1 LIYLTKELTRVQKSI
16 DNIMKAI
23 EQGIITSST
32 KSRLEELEVERDEI
46 DALITQEE
54 LKQSI
59 LVDENDIYEYFKE
72 FADGDIDNPRYK
84 ERLLNTFVNKV
95 FLYDDKMVILY
106 NFTGNGNKI
115 DVDLKELEEAL
126 EGSYINPDAP
136 PVENKTNPFSEFVLF
151 LFGII

>member
-1 LIYLTKELTRVQKSI
+1 ME
-16 DNIMKAI
+16 A
-23 EQGIITSST
+23 
-32 KSRLEELEVERDEI
+32 ERDEI

-95 FLYDDKMVILY
+95 FLYNDKMVILY

-136 PVENKTNPFSEFVLF
+136 PRGTVF
-151 LFGII
+151 